1 MTGAA
6 SRSTD
11 ERDPAGEFV
20 SIETVR
26 LDDRRAHVKV
36 RGDLDV
42 STAAALWAV
51 LQSHLTAGRRFLRL
65 DLSAVDFLDAAAVTA
80 IVEVHH
86 EALYR
91 RGTLVVAGVNACVAR
106 VLSLTG
112 VDQTL
117 FIAGP
122 RSEADLPEPV
132 PTTSETESAYPTR
145 WSARP
150 MSRRVSPS

>member
-1 MTGAA
+1 VTGAA
-6 SRSTD
+6 SRSLD
-11 ERDPAGEFV
+11 EPGHAAELV

-26 LDDRRAHVKV
+26 LDERRAHIKV

-51 LQSHLTAGRRFLRL
+51 LQSHLSAGRRFLRL
-65 DLSAVDFLDAAAVTA
+65 DLSAVNFVDAAAVTA

-91 RGTLVVAGVNACVAR
+91 RGTLVLAGVNAVVAR
-106 VLSLTG
+106 MLSLTG
-112 VDQTL
+112 VHEKL

-122 RSEADLPEPV
+122 RSDADLPEP
-132 PTTSETESAYPTR
+132 ALG
-145 WSARP
+145 
-150 MSRRVSPS
+150 